1 MRGRVRGGVREVHRE
16 RKVREVHRERKV
28 RERCT
33 REREGV
39 YVLPP

>member
-1 MRGRVRGGVREVHRE
+1 MRGGVREVHRE

>member
-1 MRGRVRGGVREVHRE
+1 MRGGVRGGVREVHRE
-16 RKVREVHRERKV
+16 RNVREVHRERKV